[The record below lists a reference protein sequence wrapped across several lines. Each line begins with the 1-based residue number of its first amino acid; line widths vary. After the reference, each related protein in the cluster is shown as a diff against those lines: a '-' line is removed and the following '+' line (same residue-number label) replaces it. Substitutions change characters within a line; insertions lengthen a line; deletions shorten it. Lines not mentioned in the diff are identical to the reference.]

1 MTKRTDSIIE
11 WLLYIV
17 TGLMW
22 VFLLLYYNPTTAQNV
37 VKQGNVFVQQQH
49 GGDSIPTGYYYQDID
64 GNKYP
69 IYLSQKGKAYAWV
82 RSKKTGKM
90 YKKYLP
96 KVTEVLNSSPK

>member
-1 MTKRTDSIIE
+1 MKKQNLIDWALSIAMGIL
-11 WLLYIV
+11 WVLL
-17 TGLMW
+17 
-22 VFLLLYYNPTTAQNV
+22 FLFYTPTTCAQNV

-49 GGDSIPTGYYYQDID
+49 GGDSIPTGYYYQDTD

-82 RSKKTGKM
+82 RSKKSGKM

-96 KVTEVLNSSPK
+96 KVTEILNSSPK

>member
-1 MTKRTDSIIE
+1 MTKRTDSIVE

-22 VFLLLYYNPTTAQNV
+22 AFLLLYYNPTTAQNV
-37 VKQGNVFVQQQH
+37 VKQGNVFVQQN
-49 GGDSIPTGYYYQDID
+49 GGDSIPTGYYYQDLD

-69 IYLSQKGKAYAWV
+69 IFLSQKGKAYAWV
-82 RSKKTGKM
+82 RSKKSGKI

-96 KVTEVLNSSPK
+96 KITKALNDEQHK

>member
-1 MTKRTDSIIE
+1 MKRTDSIIE

-37 VKQGNVFVQQQH
+37 VKQGNVFVQKQH
-49 GGDSIPTGYYYQDID
+49 GGDSIPTGYYYQDLD

-69 IYLSQKGKAYAWV
+69 IFLSQKHKAYAWV

-96 KVTEVLNSSPK
+96 KITKALNDEQHK

>member
-1 MTKRTDSIIE
+1 MTDKQKD
-11 WLLYIV
+11 WLIV
-17 TGLMW
+17 GITVIMW
-22 VFLLLYYNPTTAQNV
+22 LALLLFYNPTANAQNV
-37 VKQGNVFVQQQH
+37 IRQGNVFVQQQH